1 MTTDDFRNKVEKLGF
16 QTCRGNNVISIKKAD
31 VVVASIYVDKWA
43 RYDLSSRR
51 LTSASMIPQLTKLLA
66 EYGDTPV
73 EDREEAY
80 YRIWIPVLSGNHRAY
95 IHGTSSD
102 SAIIAF
108 TNDKNLAD
116 KVSERGARDVVIL
129 MDRIHNIKVEK
140 ERIR

>member
-1 MTTDDFRNKVEKLGF
+1 MTTDDFREKVESLGF
-16 QTCRGNNVISIKKAD
+16 KTYRGNNIISIKRAE
-31 VVVASIYVDKWA
+31 VTVASVSVNEWA

-51 LTSASMIPQLTKLLA
+51 LVNVSTMPQLTKLLA

-73 EDREEAY
+73 EDREESY
-80 YRIWIPVLSGNHRAY
+80 YRIWIPVLSKEHKVY

-102 SAIIAF
+102 SAVIAF

-116 KVSERGARDVVIL
+116 KVSERGAKDVVLL

-140 ERIR
+140 ERVR

>member
-1 MTTDDFRNKVEKLGF
+1 MTTDSFRDEVEKLGF
-16 QTCRGNNVISIKKAD
+16 ETCRGNNVISIKRAD
-31 VVVASIYVDKWA
+31 VVVASVSVDKWA

-51 LTSASMIPQLTKLLA
+51 LTSAEMMPQLTKLLA

-73 EDREEAY
+73 EDREESY
-80 YRIWIPVLSGNHRAY
+80 YRIWIPVLSKEHKVY

-116 KVSERGARDVVIL
+116 KVSERGAKDVVIF

-140 ERIR
+140 ERVR

>member
-1 MTTDDFRNKVEKLGF
+1 MTTDDFREKVESLGF
-16 QTCRGNNVISIKKAD
+16 ITYRGNNTISIKRSG
-31 VVVASIYVDKWA
+31 VVVASISVDRWA

-51 LTSASMIPQLTKLLA
+51 LVSAKKMPQLTKLLA

-80 YRIWIPVLSGNHRAY
+80 CRIWIPILSRERRVY

-102 SAIIAF
+102 SAVIAF

-116 KVSERGARDVVIL
+116 KVSERGANAVVLL

-140 ERIR
+140 ERI

>member
-1 MTTDDFRNKVEKLGF
+1 MTTDDFREKVESLGF
-16 QTCRGNNVISIKKAD
+16 TTYRGNNTISIKRSGI
-31 VVVASIYVDKWA
+31 VVASISVDRWA

-51 LTSASMIPQLTKLLA
+51 LVSAKKMPQLTKLLA

-80 YRIWIPVLSGNHRAY
+80 YRVWIPVLSKEHKVY

-102 SAIIAF
+102 SAVIAF

-116 KVSERGARDVVIL
+116 KVSERGAKAVVLL

-140 ERIR
+140 EMVR

>member
-1 MTTDDFRNKVEKLGF
+1 MRTDDFRDKVEKLGF
-16 QTCRGNNVISIKKAD
+16 KTYRGNNVISIKRAD
-31 VVVASIYVDKWA
+31 VMVASISVDKWA

-51 LTSASMIPQLTKLLA
+51 LISADRMPQLTKLLA

-80 YRIWIPVLSGNHRAY
+80 YRIWIPVLSKERKVY
-95 IHGTSSD
+95 INGASSD
-102 SAIIAF
+102 SAVIAF

-116 KVSERGARDVVIL
+116 KVSKRGAKAVVLL

-140 ERIR
+140 ERV

>member
-1 MTTDDFRNKVEKLGF
+1 MTTDDFRDKVEKLGF
-16 QTCRGNNVISIKKAD
+16 ETYRDNNVISIKRAD
-31 VVVASIYVDKWA
+31 VVVASVSVDRWA

-51 LTSASMIPQLTKLLA
+51 LTSAERMPQLTKLLA

-73 EDREEAY
+73 EDREKAY
-80 YRIWIPVLSGNHRAY
+80 YRIWIPVLSGNHRVY

-102 SAIIAF
+102 SAVIAF

-116 KVSERGARDVVIL
+116 KVSERGAKAVVLL

-140 ERIR
+140 ERVL

>member
-1 MTTDDFRNKVEKLGF
+1 MTTDDFRDKTEKLGF
-16 QTCRGNNVISIKKAD
+16 KTYRGNNVISIKKAD
-31 VVVASIYVDKWA
+31 VVVASISVDKWA

-80 YRIWIPVLSGNHRAY
+80 YRIWIPVLSKEHRVY

-102 SAIIAF
+102 SAVVAF

-116 KVSERGARDVVIL
+116 RVSGKTVKDVVLL

-140 ERIR
+140 ERA

>member
-1 MTTDDFRNKVEKLGF
+1 MTTDDFREKVESLGF
-16 QTCRGNNVISIKKAD
+16 PTYRGNNTISIQRSGI
-31 VVVASIYVDKWA
+31 VVASISVDRWA

-51 LTSASMIPQLTKLLA
+51 LVSAKKMPQLTKLLA

-80 YRIWIPVLSGNHRAY
+80 YRIWVPVLSKEHRVY

-102 SAIIAF
+102 SAVIAF

-116 KVSERGARDVVIL
+116 KVSERGAETTALI
-129 MDRIHNIKVEK
+129 MNRIHNIKVGK
-140 ERIR
+140 ERI

>member
-1 MTTDDFRNKVEKLGF
+1 MTTNDFREKVEKLGF
-16 QTCRGNNVISIKKAD
+16 CTYRGNNTISIERSGVA
-31 VVVASIYVDKWA
+31 VASISINKWA
-43 RYDLSSRR
+43 RYDFSSRK
-51 LTSASMIPQLTKLLA
+51 LVSAEKMPQLTKLLA

-80 YRIWIPVLSGNHRAY
+80 YRIWIPVLSKEHRVY

-102 SAIIAF
+102 SAVIAF

-116 KVSERGARDVVIL
+116 KVSKRGAEAVVLL

-140 ERIR
+140 ERV